1 MMGSRFALIL
11 FTAGVLLSIGT
22 SQATASTTRTDTVKG
37 TEVAYTSTQGTFTGY
52 ATWDLPGS
60 WAAVIDHTVLS
71 PDATITG
78 GSFTLAT
85 VIHWIPRT
93 VEGTFAAGGTVTR
106 IYREPGCGIQKYSIQ
121 DDLVHVGVGGGSG
134 SGHVSATLIHY
145 RHSVLGH
152 CIAYAATISGT
163 VTLTF

>member
-1 MMGSRFALIL
+1 MIGRRFALL
-11 FTAGVLLSIGT
+11 LLMAGVVLSIATG
-22 SQATASTTRTDTVKG
+22 QASASTTHTDTVKG

-52 ATWDLPGS
+52 ATGDLPGS
-60 WAAVIDHTVLS
+60 WAAVIGHTVLS

-85 VIHWIPRT
+85 VLHWIPRT

-106 IYREPGCGIQKYSIQ
+106 IYREPGCGIQKYAVE
-121 DDLVHVGVGGGSG
+121 DNFLHVGVGGGSG
-134 SGHVSATLIHY
+134 SGHVSATLTHY
-145 RHSVLGH
+145 RHSVFGH